1 MKDKVIWITGAS
13 SGIGAELA
21 KQYSKT
27 GARLILSARR
37 KLALQAVKDS
47 CENQKNIEIL
57 PLSAGNLGFR
67 HYSVTKGKPVVKNW
81 MWFDMHLNE

>member
-21 KQYSKT
+21 KQYSKK

-47 CENQKNIEIL
+47 CENQKHAIEIN
-57 PLSAGNLGFR
+57 GEE
-67 HYSVTKGKPVVKNW
+67 TNW
-81 MWFDMHLNE
+81 TGPYLIQTIK